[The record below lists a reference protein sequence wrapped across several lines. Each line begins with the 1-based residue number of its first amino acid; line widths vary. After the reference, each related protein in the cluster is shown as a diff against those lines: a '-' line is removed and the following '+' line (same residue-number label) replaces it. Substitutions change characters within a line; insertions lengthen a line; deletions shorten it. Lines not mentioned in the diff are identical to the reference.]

1 MSYKLFYIPGS
12 AAMAPHAILREIGV
26 ATEFVRLDREKSEQK
41 ASEYLT
47 LNPHGRVPTLVY
59 DDNKVIYESSAI
71 CQFLTERH
79 PETNLAP
86 ALNHPDR
93 GRFLQWMAYLTN
105 TLQEALMQYW
115 YPHYF
120 VDGDPE
126 QKKVS
131 EKAEARIGGIFA
143 FLDSELKA
151 SGPYLCG
158 TSFYACDYYLAML
171 ARWSRNFARPGHSYS
186 AIGQLIRTALARPGY
201 AQMLRDHGIE
211 QPA

>member
-12 AAMAPHAILREIGV
+12 AAMAPHAILREIG
-26 ATEFVRLDREKSEQK
+26 AAAEFVRLDREKNEHK

-47 LNPHGRVPTLVY
+47 LNPHGRVPTLIY
-59 DDNKVIYESSAI
+59 DDGKIIYESSAI

-79 PETNLAP
+79 PGTGLAP

-93 GRFLQWMAYLTN
+93 GRFLQWLAYLTN

-120 VDGDPE
+120 VDGEAE
-126 QKKVS
+126 QKKVTA
-131 EKAEARIGGIFA
+131 KAEARIGSIFT
-143 FLDSELKA
+143 FLDGELEA
-151 SGPYLCG
+151 HGPHLCG
-158 TSFYACDYYLAML
+158 DSFYACDYYLAML
-171 ARWSRNFARPGHSYS
+171 VRWSRLFARPGHSYPHINKLVR
-186 AIGQLIRTALARPGY
+186 AALARPAY

-211 QPA
+211 QPV